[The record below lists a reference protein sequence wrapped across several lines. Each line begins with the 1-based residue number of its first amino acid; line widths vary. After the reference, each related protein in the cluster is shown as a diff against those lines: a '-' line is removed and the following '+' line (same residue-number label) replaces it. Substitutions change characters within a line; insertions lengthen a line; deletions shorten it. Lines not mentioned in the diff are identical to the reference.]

1 MITGVAGFIGAH
13 LAEQM
18 LESGVQVVGV
28 DSLNHYY
35 SPDLKAQR
43 INSLKKHE
51 SFEFYQLDLAEF
63 DSIEKIISENVFSTI
78 FHLAAQA
85 GVRIPIGKL
94 QLYSTNNLVAFSN
107 ILELAVKYKI
117 RDFLFASS
125 SSVYGNEAAIPFL
138 ETEKDLNPTSYYG
151 ATKLSNEILAKA
163 LVNGSNTRARG
174 LRFFTVYGPA
184 GRPDMAYFRLIASC
198 VAGVTFN
205 LNGDGRIKRDF
216 TFIADVIETVVQL
229 EADLKRKSAGFYDVV
244 NVGGGNP
251 ISIQELATL
260 ISELTGV
267 RPTIVQRV
275 AVPSDVSITFAGH
288 TYLESL
294 IGQVPTTRV
303 ERGLPPTIE
312 WALRPENLTRIKKWI
327 ESVK

>member
-1 MITGVAGFIGAH
+1 M
-13 LAEQM
+13 AEQM

-138 ETEKDLNPTSYYG
+138 ET
-151 ATKLSNEILAKA
+151 
-163 LVNGSNTRARG
+163 
-174 LRFFTVYGPA
+174 
-184 GRPDMAYFRLIASC
+184 
-198 VAGVTFN
+198 
-205 LNGDGRIKRDF
+205 
-216 TFIADVIETVVQL
+216 
-229 EADLKRKSAGFYDVV
+229 
-244 NVGGGNP
+244 
-251 ISIQELATL
+251 
-260 ISELTGV
+260 
-267 RPTIVQRV
+267 
-275 AVPSDVSITFAGH
+275 
-288 TYLESL
+288 
-294 IGQVPTTRV
+294 V
-303 ERGLPPTIE
+303 E
-312 WALRPENLTRIKKWI
+312 
-327 ESVK
+327 